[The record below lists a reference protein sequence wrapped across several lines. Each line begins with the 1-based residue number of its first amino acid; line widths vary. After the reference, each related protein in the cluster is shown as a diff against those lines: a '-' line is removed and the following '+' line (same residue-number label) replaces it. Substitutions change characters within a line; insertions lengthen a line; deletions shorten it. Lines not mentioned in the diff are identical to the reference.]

1 VQHGLQS
8 SATAGRLR
16 LGIRAAG
23 EWLEMSVSD
32 DGKGVASREVEHV
45 FFARRPGLHAL
56 SLLRRRLQ
64 TLFGRSFRLEVY
76 SEIGEGTTVTLCIPL
91 QPPFEI
97 VGTSLKASRRTPA
110 DSPRQRF
117 VASRNG
123 ARCLL
128 SRTAA

>member
-1 VQHGLQS
+1 
-8 SATAGRLR
+8 
-16 LGIRAAG
+16 
-23 EWLEMSVSD
+23 MSVSD